1 MLNKRN
7 AIFASVAF
15 TGALILSA
23 CASSPNADSTVNPTS
38 ALNRSAVD
46 QSPPAPQLD
55 PDRVVAG
62 EAIYDEYCSSCHR
75 ADLSGD
81 PEWKK
86 RNSDGSLRP
95 PPHDSN
101 GHTWHHSDQLLL
113 TLTRDG
119 AELEESRMPA
129 FGAILTDDEIISVLE
144 FLKSTWGH
152 EERAFQ
158 WHVTWTEQ
166 QRTES

>member
-1 MLNKRN
+1 MSFVRR
-7 AIFASVAF
+7 
-15 TGALILSA
+15 T
-23 CASSPNADSTVNPTS
+23 
-38 ALNRSAVD
+38 
-46 QSPPAPQLD
+46 
-55 PDRVVAG
+55 AG
-62 EAIYDEYCSSCHR
+62 ECNFLNQEGRFVDAFIDDDAHKLGQGFRSIYDEYCSSCHR